1 MRKLPYY
8 DYPRA
13 ADTAQH
19 GVQPLPV
26 ELPVMN
32 LDAGNPYRSET
43 YKAIVIDKFNHQ
55 KVLDLA
61 RMMAGSFAIKEPM
74 ARHIQLPKH
83 PPVNIQSIKHID
95 PYGEVYFGDWT
106 KENIL
111 FWMIRLVVLT
121 DPTSP
126 INNIKL
132 NSDIFTHSLAILN
145 DQGNIIGGAL
155 NLPAS
160 HEEQRIRDNDPF
172 INAVFLWFKPIYQLL
187 ISQDKA
193 ALDHLAMHY
202 NNFERAFKENRV
214 GIFFMVARSPLLV
227 TEDTFELVAATVE
240 RFKELGYAYVVT
252 NAFNQ
257 WTGAAFELLNAVR
270 VHFFPYRAVKE
281 LKESNGGLPDEPSSN
296 DGYLSDKDSGGMFYV
311 LRIR

>member
-83 PPVNIQSIKHID
+83 P
-95 PYGEVYFGDWT
+95 
-106 KENIL
+106 L
-111 FWMIRLVVLT
+111 
-121 DPTSP
+121 
-126 INNIKL
+126 
-132 NSDIFTHSLAILN
+132 
-145 DQGNIIGGAL
+145 
-155 NLPAS
+155 
-160 HEEQRIRDNDPF
+160 
-172 INAVFLWFKPIYQLL
+172 
-187 ISQDKA
+187 
-193 ALDHLAMHY
+193 
-202 NNFERAFKENRV
+202 
-214 GIFFMVARSPLLV
+214 
-227 TEDTFELVAATVE
+227 
-240 RFKELGYAYVVT
+240 
-252 NAFNQ
+252 
-257 WTGAAFELLNAVR
+257 
-270 VHFFPYRAVKE
+270 
-281 LKESNGGLPDEPSSN
+281 
-296 DGYLSDKDSGGMFYV
+296 
-311 LRIR
+311 